1 MIRFYSNFNDRF
13 KKNKRCRTVNLEKT
27 QGHGEN
33 HPFAITSD
41 CEHILHVCAKKK
53 NSNHKEK
60 QLCMEFLPILE
71 QCNYSNNSR

>member
-53 NSNHKEK
+53 FKPQRKATMYGVSSYIRAMQLLK
-60 QLCMEFLPILE
+60 Q
-71 QCNYSNNSR
+71 